1 MNYLTEDNSLY
12 RHQTGFLKNHST
24 DTPLAYLTDKI
35 LTGFGFDS
43 VLLIRMIL
51 IDLQKAFDTINHDIL
66 LKQMSALRFSDRS
79 INWFQLYLSMEVFYK
94 MFKANILVW
103 RKLTVGC
110 PTDLY

>member
-1 MNYLTEDNSLY
+1 MIIGQRKAFSC
-12 RHQTGFLKNHST
+12 
-24 DTPLAYLTDKI
+24 I
-35 LTGFGFDS
+35 FGRESNDS
-43 VLLIRMIL
+43 GMIL

-79 INWFQLYLSMEVFYK
+79 INWFQSYLSIEVFYN
-94 MFKANILVW
+94 MFKANILVL